1 LGAKLLSTRRSG
13 NHRSVTTAPLGTDP
27 GRADAALLGDR
38 FVCRPRGQA
47 EVKGFGAPDLWTL
60 KDEAVSAG

>member
-1 LGAKLLSTRRSG
+1 
-13 NHRSVTTAPLGTDP
+13 VTAAPLGSDP
-27 GRADAALLGDR
+27 AEPMQIAITAADVALLGDR

-60 KDEAVSAG
+60 KDEAVPAG